1 LIEALNADIDGVE
14 AITIIAAKNIA
25 LSDFADFEGD
35 LDDVDSRTQ
44 ISHNCICPVGVRVL
58 LNDLKKKSIQDSY
71 QLTSSGT
78 QPS

>member
-1 LIEALNADIDGVE
+1 MQTLMESKLS
-14 AITIIAAKNIA
+14 IIAAKNIA

-35 LDDVDSRTQ
+35 LDVVDSRTQ
-44 ISHNCICPVGVRVL
+44 ISHNCICHVGERVL
-58 LNDLKKKSIQDSY
+58 LNDLKEKLQDSY

>member
-1 LIEALNADIDGVE
+1 MLPYFCVDGVE

-25 LSDFADFEGD
+25 LSDLADFEGD

-58 LNDLKKKSIQDSY
+58 LNDLKEKLQDSY

>member
-1 LIEALNADIDGVE
+1 MESKLS
-14 AITIIAAKNIA
+14 IIAAKNIA

-35 LDDVDSRTQ
+35 LDVVDSRTQ

-58 LNDLKKKSIQDSY
+58 LNDLKEKLQDSY

>member
-14 AITIIAAKNIA
+14 AITIIATKNIA
-25 LSDFADFEGD
+25 LSDAADFEGD

-58 LNDLKKKSIQDSY
+58 LNDLKEKLQDSY